1 MRGRGSSSLPSVLTP
16 KFRAIPSS
24 EQMQIWIFRIICHW
38 STPIFACDACWHCWR
53 NPNTVD
59 DRRTSYIWKLHFVG
73 GTKFSD
79 PIGEFRARGKIKKLS
94 PSHRKIRAPYRIL
107 MPSSERT
114 LIARQTFQYPPHI
127 ISLTELQIYAT
138 QFVDI
143 LLLAAYVLPTKAL
156 VMLINNK

>member
-1 MRGRGSSSLPSVLTP
+1 MKDAKEGFNARVAAGDVVSGSNGQWIAMLVP
-16 KFRAIPSS
+16 K
-24 EQMQIWIFRIICHW
+24 
-38 STPIFACDACWHCWR
+38 
-53 NPNTVD
+53 N
-59 DRRTSYIWKLHFVG
+59 IWKLHFVG

-114 LIARQTFQYPPHI
+114 LIARQTFHYPPHI